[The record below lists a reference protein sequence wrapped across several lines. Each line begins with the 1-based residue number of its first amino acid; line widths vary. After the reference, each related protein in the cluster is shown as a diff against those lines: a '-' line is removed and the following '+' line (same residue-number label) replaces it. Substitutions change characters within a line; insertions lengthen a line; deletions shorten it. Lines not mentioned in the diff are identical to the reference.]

1 MKSANQDYLQSI
13 TGMKGKI
20 KILKKYKKL
29 TNKEI
34 FPSNPPLISFTRR
47 GMVTSKNPFY
57 TLPIQ

>member
-34 FPSNPPLISFTRR
+34 FPSNPPLISLTRR
-47 GMVTSKNPFY
+47 GMVTSKNPCY